1 MEGVSSLLVSGAS
14 LSFHSQGVWANKD
27 RRGSAV

>member
-27 RRGSAV
+27 RRGPAV